1 MVNPLFTLM
10 GSTSQCVYA
19 QYVFSDILLAVS
31 KRCKQY
37 FLHLKYLFHR
47 ICGNSSGETFT
58 KKNLGPT
65 NTMIVRFNSLRF
77 KTLDPGNGFALTVTA
92 VPSGKILKLIL
103 FFKSITMKEFLIVFW
118 IFQNKH
124 NSIDNYALHIVNIFF
139 FSLCTALLTFFLI
152 SSLCSKCNLLFG
164 ICRPIFFTL
173 TLFMNFNLFTLFRY
187 DKFHFLTFNYN

>member
-10 GSTSQCVYA
+10 GSTSQFVYA
-19 QYVFSDILLAVS
+19 QYVFSYIVLAVS
-31 KRCKQY
+31 KRCKQH
-37 FLHLKYLFHR
+37 FLHLKYFFYR

-77 KTLDPGNGFALTVTA
+77 KTLDPGSGFALTVTA

-103 FFKSITMKEFLIVFW
+103 FFKSITMKELLKVFW

-139 FSLCTALLTFFLI
+139 FFIMYGTSYIL
-152 SSLCSKCNLLFG
+152 SNK
-164 ICRPIFFTL
+164 FT
-173 TLFMNFNLFTLFRY
+173 RQ
-187 DKFHFLTFNYN
+187 

>member
-1 MVNPLFTLM
+1 MPNTF
-10 GSTSQCVYA
+10 
-19 QYVFSDILLAVS
+19 LAIS
-31 KRCKQY
+31 C
-37 FLHLKYLFHR
+37 LHLKYLFHR

-77 KTLDPGNGFALTVTA
+77 KTIDPGSGFALTVTA

-103 FFKSITMKEFLIVFW
+103 FFKSITMKELLIVFW
-118 IFQNKH
+118 IFQKKQH
-124 NSIDNYALHIVNIFF
+124 NSIDNYA
-139 FSLCTALLTFFLI
+139 LTFFLI

-164 ICRPIFFTL
+164 ICPPIFFTL

-187 DKFHFLTFNYN
+187 DKIHFFTFNYN